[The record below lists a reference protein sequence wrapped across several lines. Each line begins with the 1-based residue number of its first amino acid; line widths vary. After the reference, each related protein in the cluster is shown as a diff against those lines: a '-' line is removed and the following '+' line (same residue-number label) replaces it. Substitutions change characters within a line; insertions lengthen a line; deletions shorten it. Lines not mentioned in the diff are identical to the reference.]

1 MARKD
6 SAGRLTAGELK
17 RVPEPIRSKLAL
29 LPDKPGCYLMK
40 NESGQ
45 VIYVGKAKVLKN
57 RVRSYFT
64 GSHNIKT
71 QRLVSEIRDF
81 EYIVTSN
88 NMEALI
94 LECNLIKQY
103 HPRYNVLL
111 KDDKTFPYIKITG
124 DKHPRLEV
132 TRRVVKDGGKY
143 FGPYPNAYDARE
155 TKRLLDRLYPLRKCA
170 TIPDKVCLYYHI
182 GQCLAPCEYPVEPG
196 KYEEMVQQIT
206 RFLNGGYQEVK
217 AQLQEKMMAAAEA
230 LEFERAKEY
239 RDQIQS
245 IETVMERQKIQI
257 PDAVDR
263 DIFGFTVDKG
273 WMCVQILYMRQG
285 KMIERRATTFPF
297 YGEPYE
303 DFMTFVAQYYS
314 ENPALPK
321 EILLPLEEDAGG
333 AAAGGKEGAE
343 AGGVRDGGSDGGAED
358 AVGADGGSNGGA
370 EDAVGTDGG
379 SNGGAEDAVGADGGS
394 NSGAEDAVGADGG
407 SNGGAEDAVG
417 ADGGSNGGAEDAV
430 GADGGSNGGAEDAVG
445 ADGGSNGGA
454 EDAVGADG
462 GSNGGAGAGEEMLL
476 SESADDSS
484 DDDEARAGSGGVSG
498 DEEDMRESLQRW
510 LKIKV
515 HVPRRG
521 KKRDIVKM
529 ALQNARM
536 TLEEKFR
543 LIERDEARS
552 VKACEGLARWL
563 GLPRLRRIEAFDNSN
578 IQGADAVSAMVVFTD
593 GKPDKSEYRKYKVK
607 TVEGADDY
615 ATMREVIRR
624 RYERVLKEGLEL
636 PDLIVVD
643 GGRGQIAAALD
654 VLENELGLSVPV
666 CGLVKDAK
674 HRTAQLMTGD
684 PPEIVP
690 LPRDSQEFYLLQRIQ
705 DEVHRFAIA
714 FHRNVRAKSMIA
726 SQLDAI
732 PGVGEKRRKALLRHF
747 GSLKRIREA
756 SIEDFR
762 PLGIGEKLA
771 AQILEALREDEAGRD
786 AQQADEARPL
796 E

>member
-1 MARKD
+1 MARKE
-6 SAGRLTAGELK
+6 SAGRYAAGELK

-40 NESGQ
+40 NAEGK

-182 GQCLAPCEYPVEPG
+182 GQCLAPCEHQVDPG
-196 KYEEMVQQIT
+196 VYEEMVQQIT

-217 AQLQEKMMAAAEA
+217 AQLQEKMMAAAER

-263 DIFGFTVDKG
+263 DIFGFAVDKG

-285 KMIERRATTFPF
+285 KMIERRAITFPF

-321 EILLPLEEDAGG
+321 EILLPMAEDAGGSAEGGQDG
-333 AAAGGKEGAE
+333 AAAGGARDAVDAGGQDGDEAAGGEPGGLGAARGRSFADGEGGTASGERGEWAVDGPDDAAIGTARAE
-343 AGGVRDGGSDGGAED
+343 AAGAD
-358 AVGADGGSNGGA
+358 DPMFAGADDSMLAGADGPDAGA
-370 EDAVGTDGG
+370 EGG
-379 SNGGAEDAVGADGGS
+379 P
-394 NSGAEDAVGADGG
+394 
-407 SNGGAEDAVG
+407 
-417 ADGGSNGGAEDAV
+417 
-430 GADGGSNGGAEDAVG
+430 
-445 ADGGSNGGA
+445 
-454 EDAVGADG
+454 
-462 GSNGGAGAGEEMLL
+462 
-476 SESADDSS
+476 SS
-484 DDDEARAGSGGVSG
+484 DDARDSDEEAVRAGASQAE
-498 DEEDMRESLQRW
+498 DDMRESLQRW

-515 HVPRRG
+515 FVPRRG

-563 GLPRLRRIEAFDNSN
+563 CLPRLRRIEAFDNSN

-643 GGRGQIAAALD
+643 GGRGQISAAID
-654 VLENELGLSVPV
+654 VLENELGLHVPV

-705 DEVHRFAIA
+705 DEVHRFAIS
-714 FHRNVRAKSMIA
+714 FHRSVRAKSMIA

-747 GSLKRIREA
+747 GSLKKIREA
-756 SIEDFR
+756 KIEDFR

-771 AQILEALREDEAGRD
+771 AQILEALREDEAGREER
-786 AQQADEARPL
+786 QSDEAGR
-796 E
+796 